1 MSELIKRLK
10 EERIQ
15 GSSAVLNY
23 SNFDYWVNWDDIVEI
38 VEDHDQQKLN
48 ENQQIVLDWLKSTW
62 IDRKKNCWFPFE
74 VINSLYYQFDVAW
87 GKVSYEEFKRIEKDK
102 PYIKAY
108 GELTALEQF
117 EVLEAFSR
125 WALEQEEE

>member
-1 MSELIKRLK
+1 MSLVYNNKKLIGKCSK
-10 EERIQ
+10 YAIEKVQ
-15 GSSAVLNY
+15 GTSPFVMLE
-23 SNFDYWVNWDDIVEI
+23 NFEPK
-38 VEDHDQQKLN
+38 QPQLN
-48 ENQQIVLDWLKSTW
+48 ENQQIVLEWLKSTW

-117 EVLEAFSR
+117 EVIEAFSR

>member
-1 MSELIKRLK
+1 MNENEIKTLAKELQDYTRVVGSRNKHIQSVANRLVELTK
-10 EERIQ
+10 KTQ
-15 GSSAVLNY
+15 LNP
-23 SNFDYWVNWDDIVEI
+23 
-38 VEDHDQQKLN
+38 
-48 ENQQIVLDWLKSTW
+48 NQQIVLEWLKSTW

-117 EVLEAFSR
+117 EVLEVFSR
-125 WALEQEEE
+125 WAQD

>member
-38 VEDHDQQKLN
+38 VEDHDQPKLN
-48 ENQQIVLDWLKSTW
+48 ENQRIVLDWLKNRYTGNA
-62 IDRKKNCWFPFE
+62 DPFGVAACLFSQTPRSE
-74 VINSLYYQFDVAW
+74 VIVATL
-87 GKVSYEEFKRIEKDK
+87 K
-102 PYIKAY
+102 
-108 GELTALEQF
+108 LTRDEQAQVLKIFANWTLEQGDKK
-117 EVLEAFSR
+117 
-125 WALEQEEE
+125 

>member
-1 MSELIKRLK
+1 MNVSEIKKLAKELQDYTRVLGSHNKHIQTVANRL
-10 EERIQ
+10 
-15 GSSAVLNY
+15 
-23 SNFDYWVNWDDIVEI
+23 VELT
-38 VEDHDQQKLN
+38 EQPKLN
-48 ENQQIVLDWLKSTW
+48 PNQQIVLEWLKSTW

-117 EVLEAFSR
+117 EVLEVFSR
-125 WALEQEEE
+125 WAQD